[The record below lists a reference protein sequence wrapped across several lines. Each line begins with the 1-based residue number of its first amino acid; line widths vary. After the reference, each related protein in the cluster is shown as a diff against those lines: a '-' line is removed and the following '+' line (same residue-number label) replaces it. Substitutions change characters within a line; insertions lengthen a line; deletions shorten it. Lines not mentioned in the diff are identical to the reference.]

1 MRKWGP
7 LLAVCLGTFMLVL
20 DVTITL
26 VALPDIAAQLHTTL
40 SGISWVID
48 GYALAL
54 AAALLAMGTV
64 ADRHGLRRIYTLGLA
79 AFTAASLACGL
90 AESAPMLIAMRAVQ
104 GLGAAAM
111 FATAISLLRATY
123 SGRDLGAAMGVW
135 AAVAGGAAALGP
147 LIGGALTQAFGWS
160 WIFYVNVPVGVLAI
174 VLTLRVIPRSEVP
187 DSARR
192 ERLDLPGAVLFA
204 AFAAGLLYATIAAH
218 EEGWTSPATL
228 IPLVLALAAGP
239 AFVLVQRRSARPL
252 LDLALLARPAFLAA
266 LIAIFVGEFTAYGFM
281 AYSSMWLQSI
291 TGLTPLA
298 AGLVMLPNAVASMVV
313 SLMSGRIL
321 RRFAMRWA
329 LPLGLLLVAAGA
341 FAQSGLTPDSTG
353 VHLLAGMLIGGLGM
367 GLVIPLASQEA
378 IEAVPLPRTGMAA
391 GAFTTFQQLGY
402 AFGVAIF
409 GTLLAAVAQSGL
421 AGHVANPHA
430 SAQQLAGGGAGQI
443 LAQTASST
451 RDGMDLLLRT
461 TFTNGLNVVAIVG
474 GTIALASAVFCAVLL
489 RPPSTAS
496 DIRINQE
503 AAHATDN

>member
-64 ADRHGLRRIYTLGLA
+64 ADRHGLRRIYTLGLV

-90 AESAPMLIAMRAVQ
+90 ADSAPMLIAMRAVQ

-187 DSARR
+187 ESARR

-218 EEGWTSPATL
+218 EGLDQPRHPHPARPRPGHGPGVRPRPAPQRQPPARPRPAGTARVPRRAHRDL
-228 IPLVLALAAGP
+228 RRRVHCVRVHGLQLDVAAVHHGTHAVGGRAGHAPERRRFDGRVADVRTDPAAVRHALGAAPRAAAGH
-239 AFVLVQRRSARPL
+239 RRRVRP
-252 LDLALLARPAFLAA
+252 
-266 LIAIFVGEFTAYGFM
+266 
-281 AYSSMWLQSI
+281 
-291 TGLTPLA
+291 
-298 AGLVMLPNAVASMVV
+298 
-313 SLMSGRIL
+313 
-321 RRFAMRWA
+321 
-329 LPLGLLLVAAGA
+329 
-341 FAQSGLTPDSTG
+341 
-353 VHLLAGMLIGGLGM
+353 
-367 GLVIPLASQEA
+367 
-378 IEAVPLPRTGMAA
+378 
-391 GAFTTFQQLGY
+391 
-402 AFGVAIF
+402 
-409 GTLLAAVAQSGL
+409 
-421 AGHVANPHA
+421 
-430 SAQQLAGGGAGQI
+430 
-443 LAQTASST
+443 
-451 RDGMDLLLRT
+451 
-461 TFTNGLNVVAIVG
+461 
-474 GTIALASAVFCAVLL
+474 
-489 RPPSTAS
+489 
-496 DIRINQE
+496 IR
-503 AAHATDN
+503 ADP

>member
-64 ADRHGLRRIYTLGLA
+64 ADRHGLRRIYTLGLV

-90 AESAPMLIAMRAVQ
+90 ADSAPMLIAMRAVQ

-187 DSARR
+187 ESARR

-239 AFVLVQRRSARPL
+239 AFVLVQRRSASPL

-341 FAQSGLTPDSTG
+341 FAQSGLTPTPPGSTCSRG
-353 VHLLAGMLIGGLGM
+353 CSSA
-367 GLVIPLASQEA
+367 
-378 IEAVPLPRTGMAA
+378 
-391 GAFTTFQQLGY
+391 
-402 AFGVAIF
+402 
-409 GTLLAAVAQSGL
+409 
-421 AGHVANPHA
+421 A
-430 SAQQLAGGGAGQI
+430 SAW
-443 LAQTASST
+443 
-451 RDGMDLLLRT
+451 DW
-461 TFTNGLNVVAIVG
+461 
-474 GTIALASAVFCAVLL
+474 
-489 RPPSTAS
+489 
-496 DIRINQE
+496 
-503 AAHATDN
+503 

>member
-266 LIAIFVGEFTAYGFM
+266 LIAIFVGDPLRPGSCAL
-281 AYSSMWLQSI
+281 YSSMWLLSI
-291 TGLTPLA
+291 TGLSRWRPGWSCSRTPS
-298 AGLVMLPNAVASMVV
+298 P
-313 SLMSGRIL
+313 
-321 RRFAMRWA
+321 RW
-329 LPLGLLLVAAGA
+329 
-341 FAQSGLTPDSTG
+341 SC
-353 VHLLAGMLIGGLGM
+353 
-367 GLVIPLASQEA
+367 
-378 IEAVPLPRTGMAA
+378 R
-391 GAFTTFQQLGY
+391 
-402 AFGVAIF
+402 
-409 GTLLAAVAQSGL
+409 
-421 AGHVANPHA
+421 
-430 SAQQLAGGGAGQI
+430 
-443 LAQTASST
+443 
-451 RDGMDLLLRT
+451 
-461 TFTNGLNVVAIVG
+461 
-474 GTIALASAVFCAVLL
+474 
-489 RPPSTAS
+489 
-496 DIRINQE
+496 
-503 AAHATDN
+503 